1 MIYVD
6 SNVPMYLVG
15 AEHPHKR
22 RVVALV
28 PQLLSAR
35 DQLVTS
41 AETFQELLH
50 RYRALGDPEHLSA
63 AYDALEAMI
72 SMVADV
78 TKDDDRSGARP
89 LRAVPPALLPRL
101 FAPRG
106 DAAYRLH
113 RYLELRHGLRCRG
126 RDPTHRLRGG
136 CRAHTRQGSPVG
148 RVSATAR
155 CERAARGR
163 GSSRPRCGEHRRRAP
178 HVGREQRRV
187 VALPGPR
194 SATRAA

>member
-15 AEHPHKR
+15 AEHPHKL
-22 RVVALV
+22 RVVTLV

-50 RYRALGDPEHLSA
+50 RYGALDNPEHLSA

-78 TKDDDRSGARP
+78 TKDDVDRARVHSGRY
-89 LRAVPPALLPRL
+89 PRL
-101 FAPRG
+101 
-106 DAAYRLH
+106 
-113 RYLELRHGLRCRG
+113 
-126 RDPTHRLRGG
+126 
-136 CRAHTRQGSPVG
+136 
-148 RVSATAR
+148 
-155 CERAARGR
+155 
-163 GSSRPRCGEHRRRAP
+163 SSRDCLHLAVMERIGSDSIWSYDTGFDA
-178 HVGREQRRV
+178 VGAIQRI
-187 VALPGPR
+187 A
-194 SATRAA
+194 

>member
-78 TKDDDRSGARP
+78 TKDDVDQA
-89 LRAVPPALLPRL
+89 
-101 FAPRG
+101 
-106 DAAYRLH
+106 
-113 RYLELRHGLRCRG
+113 
-126 RDPTHRLRGG
+126 
-136 CRAHTRQGSPVG
+136 RAHSG
-148 RVSATAR
+148 RYPPL
-155 CERAARGR
+155 
-163 GSSRPRCGEHRRRAP
+163 SSRDCLHLAVMQRIGCTDIWSYDTGFDA
-178 HVGREQRRV
+178 VGAIQRI
-187 VALPGPR
+187 A
-194 SATRAA
+194 